1 MGMKAELAE
10 EISQKFINQLE
21 QGVVPW
27 KKPWSPTAGC
37 QLQNYQTKRAY
48 RGINILLLGLAGME
62 KGYTSPAWTT
72 YKGALKSL
80 GWDGQGGNA
89 GASAWRAANPGK
101 GVRKDETATRIVY
114 WGKIDKIDKTTG
126 EDTSFFMCKMYNVF
140 NTDQIDGI
148 EWVTP
153 DLGEPISVPA
163 ALSSI
168 YENYPNA
175 PTLTHSEQDQA
186 FYRPSTDAIS
196 LPLIGQFATVEG
208 YAETLCHE
216 LTHSTGHPSRL
227 KRFEINDKACKSD
240 YAKEELVAEIG
251 ASMMMQAAGISVDM
265 PAMAD
270 YIKGWLS
277 ALKDDH
283 SLIVS
288 AAQAAQ
294 KAMDHIMAPVA
305 EMQEEE
311 AA

>member
-1 MGMKAELAE
+1 MAKKTEIAE
-10 EISQKFINQLE
+10 EISQQFINQLK

-27 KKPWSPTAGC
+27 KKPWSPTPGC
-37 QLQNYQTKRAY
+37 RLQNYYSKRPY
-48 RGINILLLGLAGME
+48 SGMNVMLLGLASME

-72 YKGALKSL
+72 Y
-80 GWDGQGGNA
+80 A
-89 GASAWRAANPGK
+89 GASNRGAQVRGGEK
-101 GVRKDETATRIVY
+101 GTRIMKY
-114 WGKIDKIDKTTG
+114 AQIKKIDKKTG
-126 EDTSFFMCKMYNVF
+126 EDASFYMLKWMHVYNTEQVD
-140 NTDQIDGI
+140 NI

-153 DLGEPISVPA
+153 DLGEPISVPS

-196 LPLIGQFATVEG
+196 LPLIGQFDTVEG

-227 KRFEINDKACKSD
+227 KRFEINDAACKSN
-240 YAKEELVAEIG
+240 YAREELVAEIG

-277 ALKDDH
+277 ALQNDH

-305 EMQEEE
+305 EIQEEE